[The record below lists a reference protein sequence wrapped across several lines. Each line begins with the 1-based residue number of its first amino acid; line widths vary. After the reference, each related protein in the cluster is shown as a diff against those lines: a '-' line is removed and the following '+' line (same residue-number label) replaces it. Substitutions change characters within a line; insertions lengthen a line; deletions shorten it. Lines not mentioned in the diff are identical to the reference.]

1 MDKAAKSAPGTK
13 KGSSAQKKDSK
24 KRKHSCQEN
33 YSVYV
38 YKVLKGRHPNTG
50 ISSKAMGFM
59 NPFLKDMFQRIAG
72 EASRLGRQHRRLT
85 ITIHDIQSAVRLV
98 LPQKLAE
105 KALQEGMEAVT
116 KYDNF
121 Q

>member
-1 MDKAAKSAPGTK
+1 MDKAAKSAPAPK

-24 KRKHSCQEN
+24 KRKRSRQEN

-50 ISSKAMGFM
+50 ISSKAMGIM
-59 NPFLKDMFQRIAG
+59 NPFLKDMFEHIAG
-72 EASRLGRQHRRLT
+72 EASRLGRQHGHLT
-85 ITIHDIQSAVRLV
+85 ITIHDIRSAVRLV

-116 KYDNF
+116 KYNS